1 MWSAAGRPPAPFDQ
15 PPPVRDPFAMDSFEI
30 NKILGAILFTCLV
43 MLALNIAAGA
53 MFSPAKPA
61 KPGYEVAA
69 TEEPAQGAK
78 PEAAAPAE
86 PIEKLLASASVEKG
100 EQGAKKCVA
109 CHTFTKG
116 GPNRV
121 GPNLWGIVNR
131 PKASEAGFAY
141 SDALKSKGGNWT
153 IDDLSAFLASPR
165 GYAPGTKMTFVGLAK
180 GSERADV
187 IAYLNSLAD
196 SPAPLPKAA
205 LNIPSGHKTQ

>member
-1 MWSAAGRPPAPFDQ
+1 
-15 PPPVRDPFAMDSFEI
+15 MDSFEI

-43 MLALNIAAGA
+43 MLSLNIAAGA

-61 KPGYEVAA
+61 KPGYEVAV

-78 PEAAAPAE
+78 PEATAPAE

-100 EQGAKKCVA
+100 EQAAKKCVA

-121 GPNLWGIVNR
+121 GPNLWGIINR

-141 SDALKSKGGNWT
+141 SDAIKSKGGNWT
-153 IDDLSAFLASPR
+153 IDDLNAFLTSPR
-165 GYAPGTKMTFVGLAK
+165 GYAPGTKMTFVGLPR
-180 GSERADV
+180 GTERADI

-205 LNIPSGHKTQ
+205 QNVPPGQKIQ

>member
-1 MWSAAGRPPAPFDQ
+1 
-15 PPPVRDPFAMDSFEI
+15 MDSFEI

-43 MLALNIAAGA
+43 TLALNIAAGA

-61 KPGYEVAA
+61 KPGYEIAV

-100 EQGAKKCVA
+100 EQAAKKCVA

-121 GPNLWGIVNR
+121 GPNLWGVVNR
-131 PKASEAGFAY
+131 PKGSEAGFTY
-141 SDALKSKGGNWT
+141 SDAIKSKGGNWT
-153 IDDLSAFLASPR
+153 IDDLNAFLTSPR
-165 GYAPGTKMTFVGLAK
+165 GYAPGTKMTFVGLPK

-205 LNIPSGHKTQ
+205 QNVPAGQKIQ

>member
-1 MWSAAGRPPAPFDQ
+1 
-15 PPPVRDPFAMDSFEI
+15 MDSFEI

-43 MLALNIAAGA
+43 TLALNIAAGA
-53 MFSPAKPA
+53 VFSPVKPA
-61 KPGYEVAA
+61 KPGWEIAV
-69 TEEPAQGAK
+69 TEEPAAGAK
-78 PEAAAPAE
+78 PEAAAPPE

-100 EQGAKKCVA
+100 EQAAKKCVA

-141 SDALKSKGGNWT
+141 SDAIKNKGGNWT
-153 IDDLSAFLASPR
+153 IDDLSAFLLNPR
-165 GYAPGTKMTFVGLAK
+165 GYAPGTKMTFVGLPK

-205 LNIPSGHKTQ
+205 QNVPAGHKIQ

>member
-1 MWSAAGRPPAPFDQ
+1 
-15 PPPVRDPFAMDSFEI
+15 MDSFEI

-43 MLALNIAAGA
+43 MLSLNIAAGA

-61 KPGYEVAA
+61 KPGYEVAV

-100 EQGAKKCVA
+100 EQAAKKCVA

-121 GPNLWGIVNR
+121 GPNLWSIVNR

-141 SDALKSKGGNWT
+141 SDAIKTKGGNWT
-153 IDDLSAFLASPR
+153 IDDLNAFLTSPR
-165 GYAPGTKMTFVGLAK
+165 GYAPGTKMTFVGLPK
-180 GSERADV
+180 GTERADI

-205 LNIPSGHKTQ
+205 QNVPAGHKIQ